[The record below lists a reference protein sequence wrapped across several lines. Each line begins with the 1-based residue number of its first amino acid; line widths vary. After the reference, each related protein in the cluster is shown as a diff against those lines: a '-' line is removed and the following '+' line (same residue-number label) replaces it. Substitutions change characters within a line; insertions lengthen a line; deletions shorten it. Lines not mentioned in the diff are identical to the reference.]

1 MPNSVSS
8 IISSAFEPFE
18 TKRLKLSGRLVR
30 APVWSG
36 TADEEGFV
44 TEKAVDFYEKLAGTG
59 LGLIITG
66 FAFVSKNSRAV
77 PRMLGA
83 ASDEYIPG
91 LKRLVDAV
99 HAKGDKI
106 CLQIAH
112 CGFNAIP
119 SYDPDGLIY
128 GPSLIA
134 LTGNTQIEKTGKLHK
149 GNAHIMRSLTR
160 WQIDQ
165 TLDDFARA
173 AAIAE
178 EAGFDAVE
186 IHGAHHYLISEFL
199 SPTFNKRTDIYG
211 GGQRQRARFAV
222 DVVSRIRKLLPDLPL
237 IFRMNCE
244 DFTPGGITLDD
255 SKIAAAMI
263 AEAGCDIISVSGN
276 NPIRTRIVKKEQE
289 AYFREQAGIIKQ
301 ACGLPV
307 IVTGGIRSPEAV
319 RELLSKGYADLVGI
333 GRPLIRT
340 PDLVAHWREGNF
352 EPYSC
357 ISCNDCMRAA
367 MEYSVSCVRTGE
379 TDDEEKEE
387 EASD

>member
-1 MPNSVSS
+1 MPDSVREIVSD
-8 IISSAFEPFE
+8 AFGPFE
-18 TKRLKLSGRLVR
+18 TERLKLIGRLVR

-36 TADEEGFV
+36 TADEDGFV
-44 TEKAVDFYEKLAGTG
+44 TDMTVDFYGKLAGTG

-66 FAFVSKNSRAV
+66 FAFVNRNSRAV

-112 CGFNAIP
+112 CGLNAIP
-119 SYDPDGLIY
+119 SYDPDGLVY
-128 GPSLIA
+128 GPSLIV
-134 LTGNTQIEKTGKLHK
+134 LTGNTQIEKAGRLHK
-149 GNAHIMRSLTR
+149 GNAHIMRSLTK
-160 WQIDQ
+160 WQIEQ
-165 TLDDFARA
+165 ILDDFTRA
-173 AAIAE
+173 AGIAE

-199 SPTFNKRTDIYG
+199 SPAFNKRTDIYG
-211 GGQRQRARFAV
+211 GGSRQRTRFAV
-222 DVVSRIRKLLPDLPL
+222 DVVSRIRNLLPEMPL

-244 DFTPGGITLDD
+244 DFTPGGITLED
-255 SKIAAAMI
+255 SKIAAAMV

-276 NPIRTRIVKKEQE
+276 NPARTRIVKREKE
-289 AYFREQAGIIKQ
+289 AYFREQARIIKQ
-301 ACGLPV
+301 AGGLPV
-307 IVTGGIRSPEAV
+307 IVAGGIRSPEAV
-319 RELLSKGYADLVGI
+319 NEVLEKGYADLVGI

-340 PDLVAHWREGNF
+340 PDLVARWRKGDF

-357 ISCNDCMRAA
+357 ISCNGCLRAG
-367 MEYSVSCVRTGE
+367 MEYSVSCVRIGE
-379 TDDEEKEE
+379 TDNKEQQGE
-387 EASD
+387 SPE